1 MTIVKRIARL
11 ALLIAGLI
19 LPTLVVAGEGKST
32 ESERRD
38 ILFIMT
44 DQQRW
49 DFVGANGNKTIRT
62 PNVDRLAAEGANF
75 THMFV
80 QSPVCVPLRVC
91 IRCARLRDARTSRLW
106 RAIACDLR
114 NPAVIVP
121 QSQTAAELP
130 RRSL

>member
-49 DFVGANGNKTIRT
+49 DFVGANGNT

-91 IRCARLRDARTSRLW
+91 IRCARLRDARTSRLR

-114 NPAVIVP
+114 YPAVIVP